1 MTLISQPIAIA
12 IKKNP
17 VQQTQVG
24 KYMSFFPLF
33 TLFLHLYKQPTS
45 LSYTHF
51 DFMSIRIKQK

>member
-12 IKKNP
+12 IKNNP

-33 TLFLHLYKQPTS
+33 TLSTS
-45 LSYTHF
+45 IYIDIQQVYHTRILTLCLSG
-51 DFMSIRIKQK
+51 